1 MYLHRVGTAQ
11 EGDVLLYEE
20 PDDGFFV
27 GVSKTREEHLGF
39 RVLGVGFSV

>member
-27 GVSKTREEHLGF
+27 GVAKTRDRPPLPL
-39 RVLGVGFSV
+39 RV